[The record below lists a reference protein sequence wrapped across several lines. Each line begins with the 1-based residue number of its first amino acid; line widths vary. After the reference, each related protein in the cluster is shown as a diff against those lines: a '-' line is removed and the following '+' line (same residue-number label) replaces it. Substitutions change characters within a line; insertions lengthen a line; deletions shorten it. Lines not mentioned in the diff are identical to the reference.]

1 MRYLQILIIDDEP
14 ALRQILSRLLIKT
27 GHAVFTAENGNQGL
41 KRLAKGDID
50 VALCDIRMPD
60 ITGLEVVS
68 RAKNQGIET
77 QFLMMTAFASVN
89 TAVEAMRLGAYDYMV
104 KPVRNEDLLNR
115 LANLADTIALRSE
128 NKVLREM
135 VLKDD
140 NLCETVSTSM
150 QRIEA
155 LVDKVAVTDST
166 VLVTGE
172 SGTGKGYLTKMLHQR
187 SRRAGK
193 SFIPVNCGA
202 IPENLV
208 ESELFGHTKGAFT
221 GALKAKRG
229 LFVEADQ
236 GTIFLDEIGELPL
249 SMQVKLLHVIEDSC
263 VRAVGSEQARKVSVR
278 IIAATNRD
286 LKTMV
291 EEGTFREDL
300 YFRLNVFSIEMPPLR
315 ERPEDI
321 PLLTSFFVGRQS
333 SKMQLP
339 GPVKVGS
346 DAMALITGYKFP
358 GNIRELDNIIT
369 RALILAEDGLIRPED
384 LPEELQE
391 IKPSVVS
398 GYFLKEQVRLF
409 ESDTI
414 RRAITDANGDRKL
427 AASRLGL
434 GLSSLYRKLD
444 EGCSSENIG

>member
-27 GHAVFTAENGNQGL
+27 GHTVFTAKNGNQGL

-68 RAKNQGIET
+68 KAKEQGIDT

-115 LANLADTIALRSE
+115 LANLGDTIALRSE

-135 VLKDD
+135 VLKD
-140 NLCETVSTSM
+140 NKICKTVSVAM
-150 QRIEA
+150 QRTEA

-172 SGTGKGYLTKMLHQR
+172 SGTGKGHLTKMLHQR
-187 SRRAGK
+187 SLRAGK
-193 SFIPVNCGA
+193 PFIPVNCGA
-202 IPENLV
+202 IPENLM

-221 GALKAKRG
+221 GAIKAKRG

-236 GTIFLDEIGELPL
+236 GSIFLDEIGELPL
-249 SMQVKLLHVIEDSC
+249 SMQVKLLHVIEDNN
-263 VRAVGSEQARKVSVR
+263 VRAVGSEQARKINVR

-286 LKTMV
+286 LKAMV
-291 EEGTFREDL
+291 EAGTFREDL
-300 YFRLNVFSIEMPPLR
+300 YFRLNVFNIELPPLR
-315 ERPEDI
+315 KRREDI
-321 PLLTSFFVGRQS
+321 PLLAEFFINKQS
-333 SKMQLP
+333 SKMLLP
-339 GPVKVGS
+339 RPVRIGS
-346 DAMALITGYKFP
+346 DSMTLLANYDYS

-369 RALILAEDGLIRPED
+369 RALILAEDGVIRPED
-384 LPEELQE
+384 LPEELQQV
-391 IKPSVVS
+391 KQSFDA
-398 GYFLKEQVRLF
+398 GDLLREQVRQF

-414 RRAITDANGDRKL
+414 RRAIEEAGGDRKL

-434 GLSSLYRKLD
+434 GLSSLYRKLED
-444 EGCSSENIG
+444 GIQLENS

>member
-27 GHAVFTAENGNQGL
+27 GHTVFTAENGNQAL

-60 ITGLEVVS
+60 ITGLEVV
-68 RAKNQGIET
+68 AKAKEQGIDT
-77 QFLMMTAFASVN
+77 QFLMMTAFASVT
-89 TAVEAMRLGAYDYMV
+89 TAVEAMQLGAYDYMV

-135 VLKDD
+135 VLKDKSI
-140 NLCETVSTSM
+140 CETVSPAM

-202 IPENLV
+202 IPENLL

-221 GALKAKRG
+221 GAVKAKRG

-249 SMQVKLLHVIEDSC
+249 SMQVKLLHVIEDNS
-263 VRAVGSEQARKVSVR
+263 VRAIGSEQARKVSVR

-286 LKTMV
+286 LKAMV
-291 EEGTFREDL
+291 DEGTFREDL

-315 ERPEDI
+315 KRQEDI
-321 PLLTSFFVGRQS
+321 PLLAEFFVSHQT
-333 SKMQLP
+333 SKMMLSRP
-339 GPVKVGS
+339 LRIGIE
-346 DAMALITGYKFP
+346 AMALLTRYSFP
-358 GNIRELDNIIT
+358 GNIRELDNIVT
-369 RALILAEDGLIRPED
+369 RALILAENGVIRPED

-391 IKPSVVS
+391 SIPSIAADN
-398 GYFLKEQVRLF
+398 FLKEQVKQF
-409 ESDTI
+409 ESETI
-414 RRAITDANGDRKL
+414 RRAIDDAGGDRKL

-434 GLSSLYRKLD
+434 GLSSLYRKLED
-444 EGCSSENIG
+444 GSTLETL